1 MATRL
6 PASQRTREE
15 LAALI
20 EGRLSTASAKDEL
33 VKLATRL
40 IVEEALEGEAGD
52 TVGRDY
58 YEHGAHPGQGY
69 RNGYRTGRLKTAE
82 GLMEYSAP
90 QIAGRDAPFR
100 SAIREHLKGHTQ
112 GLEDLAIEMLARG
125 LSVRD
130 IEDAFKDENGR
141 LLLSKTAVSQLGER
155 LWEDYQ
161 AFAQR
166 DLSEYEIIY
175 LFVDGIAERLRPG
188 AKREPVVATWGFTI
202 EGRRVLQHMMVG
214 SKEDAETVT
223 AFFEDMNA
231 CFAATAVSVNQVT
244 ITSTLRRTTS
254 AASSGSR
261 SICPSADRNSNRMFC
276 PSIYPRS
283 RSPCRNSRQN
293 SSGLMLPITSAPIVG
308 AFGCCVRAESGH
320 AAAAPPSSVAK
331 NFR

>member
-15 LAALI
+15 LTALI

-52 TVGRDY
+52 AVGRDY
-58 YEHGAHPGQGY
+58 YEHGAQPGQGY
-69 RNGYRTGRLKTAE
+69 RNGYRPGRLKTAE

-90 QIAGRDAPFR
+90 QIAGREEPFR

-161 AFAQR
+161 AFAR
-166 DLSEYEIIY
+166 AIWASTRSPICLSMA
-175 LFVDGIAERLRPG
+175 LP
-188 AKREPVVATWGFTI
+188 
-202 EGRRVLQHMMVG
+202 
-214 SKEDAETVT
+214 
-223 AFFEDMNA
+223 
-231 CFAATAVSVNQVT
+231 SVCG
-244 ITSTLRRTTS
+244 L
-254 AASSGSR
+254 A
-261 SICPSADRNSNRMFC
+261 PSASRFWRRGAL
-276 PSIYPRS
+276 RS
-283 RSPCRNSRQN
+283 R
-293 SSGLMLPITSAPIVG
+293 AV
-308 AFGCCVRAESGH
+308 GCCCI
-320 AAAAPPSSVAK
+320 
-331 NFR
+331 

>member
-15 LAALI
+15 LTALI

-52 TVGRDY
+52 ALGREY
-58 YEHGAHPGQGY
+58 YEHGAQPGQGY

-90 QIAGRDAPFR
+90 QIAGRDEPFR

-130 IEDAFKDENGR
+130 IEDAFKDETGR

-166 DLSEYEIIY
+166 DLSEYEITY

-188 AKREPVVATWGFTI
+188 AKREPVLAAWGFTI
-202 EGRRVLQHMMVG
+202 EGRRVLLHHDGGIEGRCRDGDRV
-214 SKEDAETVT
+214 
-223 AFFEDMNA
+223 
-231 CFAATAVSVNQVT
+231 
-244 ITSTLRRTTS
+244 LRGHEEARPQ
-254 AASSGSR
+254 R
-261 SICPSADRNSNRMFC
+261 
-276 PSIYPRS
+276 
-283 RSPCRNSRQN
+283 
-293 SSGLMLPITSAPIVG
+293 SAPGDLGRRARHHQGDRGLLSARGPPALPG
-308 AFGCCVRAESGH
+308 ASHAQPGGQGAGGCLAGLQGPRAGGLSGAEPCDCARSCGRRRCRLRPQPRQRDRLLH
-320 AAAAPPSSVAK
+320 G
-331 NFR
+331 